1 MKQFENTTISNYVVK
16 EVKVSE
22 LPFDSSTELMER
34 DFVKVIIEFKPYNT
48 VDCFHYV
55 EIYKKLLE
63 INLLDILT
71 VDVKQLNF
79 IKDRLNSSI
88 YYVLQSEDANIL
100 DDIRNLI
107 GESIYEQ
114 YLPVVLDIDTADCF
128 TIEDLLKIRRNED
141 KNVSS
146 YEKLLGKDF
155 FEIMNTVEEWKK
167 VVDDNKKNC
176 NIQEETDVDNI
187 VF

>member
-1 MKQFENTTISNYVVK
+1 MKQFENTTINDYVIK

-22 LPFDSSTELMER
+22 LPFDSSTEAMER
-34 DFVKVIIEFKPYNT
+34 DFVKVVVEFKPYNT
-48 VDCFHYV
+48 VDCFHHI

-79 IKDRLNSSI
+79 VKNRLNSSI
-88 YYVLQSEDANIL
+88 YYVLQSEDTDSLN
-100 DDIRNLI
+100 DIRKLV
-107 GESIYEQ
+107 EEQ
-114 YLPVVLDIDTADCF
+114 FQSEYLPVVFDLNDTEFF

-155 FEIMNTVEEWKK
+155 FEIMDTVQEWKR
-167 VVDDNKKNC
+167 VADNNKKNS
-176 NIQEETDVDNI
+176 NIQEEPDIDNI